1 MAGSVY
7 PYQLKNGA
15 RRWGFA
21 IDLGM
26 KWDERKQRSVRQQLR
41 REGFKRRL
49 DAENALLEEQHGV
62 KVGTA
67 PSLQDRRLTVAQWAD
82 RWLAGRVSIRPTT
95 RYAYAHVLGQYVKP
109 ALGRQLLAE
118 VRADHIDQM
127 LGLIRAGKIRPET
140 NRRGGDGRLAES
152 AVRQIYVITA
162 AMFNGAVKK
171 RLIPFTPCVGIE
183 FAETEDHE
191 PAVWGPHEVSR
202 FLAFAAGHEPALAIG
217 FRAAFSFGL
226 RRGEAAGL
234 RWADIDTEAG
244 LLHVRQQLVSV
255 GGEHQI
261 GPPKSRA
268 GRRSVPLSLDSEFAA
283 ALRDHRKAH
292 LADRM
297 AAQDWTETGLILAMP
312 DGKPVPLWR
321 LSARFRELV
330 TAAGLPPLSLHG
342 ARHTANTAWNAA
354 GVPTFERQSW
364 LGHSSPA
371 MTDRTYLHLRP
382 EQHERAAAQVA
393 AWQRAN
399 GASSGPR

>member
-1 MAGSVY
+1 
-7 PYQLKNGA
+7 
-15 RRWGFA
+15 
-21 IDLGM
+21 M
-26 KWDERKQRSVRQQLR
+26 KWDEEKKRNVRQQLR
-41 REGFKRRL
+41 REGYARKL
-49 DAENALLEEQHGV
+49 DAERALNEERPGIDL
-62 KVGTA
+62 GTA
-67 PSLQDRRLTVAQWAD
+67 PSLEDRRLTVAEWAD
-82 RWLAGRVSIRPTT
+82 RWLASRAKIRPTT
-95 RYAYAHVLGQYVKP
+95 RYAYAHVLDQYVKP
-109 ALGRQLLAE
+109 GLGRYLLTQ
-118 VRADHIDQM
+118 VRADHIDQL
-127 LGLIRAGKIRPET
+127 LGQIRVGKIRPGT

-152 AVRQIYVITA
+152 AVKQIYVITA
-162 AMFNGAVKK
+162 AMFAGAVKK

-202 FLAFAAGHEPALAIG
+202 FLAFAAGHDPTLAIG
-217 FRAAFSFGL
+217 FRAALSFGL

-234 RWADIDTEAG
+234 RWADIDQEAG
-244 LLHVRQQLVSV
+244 LLHVRQQIVQV
-255 GGEHQI
+255 GGELLT

-268 GRRSVPLSLDSEFAA
+268 GRRSVPLSLDSEFLA
-283 ALRDHRKAH
+283 ALRDHRKAQ
-292 LADRM
+292 LAARM

-342 ARHTANTAWNAA
+342 ARHTANSTWNAA

-371 MTDRTYLHLRP
+371 LTDATYLHLRP
-382 EQHERAAAQVA
+382 EQHKRAAAQVA

-399 GASSGPR
+399 GVSSGHL